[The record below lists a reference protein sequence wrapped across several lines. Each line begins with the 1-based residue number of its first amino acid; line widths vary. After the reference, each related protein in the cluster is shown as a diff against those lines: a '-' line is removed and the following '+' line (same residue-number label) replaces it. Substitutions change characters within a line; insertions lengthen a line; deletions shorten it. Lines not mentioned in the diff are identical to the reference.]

1 MPSSSIIIIGAGGGG
16 NRTSC
21 VVGTPYPV
29 SAGDA
34 VENGSPSES
43 AIVAYTDESMVTDDI
58 YLGPGAKHTFPAA
71 GAIVVQ
77 P

>member
-1 MPSSSIIIIGAGGGG
+1 MSGASIVIIGGGG

-34 VENGSPSES
+34 IENGSTSAS
-43 AIVAYTDESMVTDDI
+43 AIVAFTDVNMVTDDI